1 MNIRS
6 TVLTSLFAA
15 LIAAGA
21 YISVPIGPVPITLQT
36 FFILTAGI
44 LGGRKIG
51 VSAVFIYLIAGALG
65 LPVFSGGTGSIAH
78 FFGPTGGYLLA
89 SIPAVY
95 VTGIFSELGTKMYHL
110 LFDQKAQ
117 MMRSVIVQTA
127 LVTVGTLLGSLIFYC
142 IGVPWLKIVLQID
155 WGKAYGFGMG
165 PFIIGDIIKMIAA
178 ISLGSLFS
186 GRVYDFLHMGV
197 ANEPA

>member
-6 TVLTSLFAA
+6 TVLISLFAA

-21 YISVPIGPVPITLQT
+21 YITVPIGPVPITLQT

-51 VSAVFIYLIAGALG
+51 VSAVTIYLIAGALG

-95 VTGIFSELGTKMYHL
+95 VTGLFSELGSKMYHL
-110 LFDQKAQ
+110 LFNQKAQ
-117 MMRSVIVQTA
+117 LMRSVIIQTF
-127 LVTVGTLLGSLIFYC
+127 LVTIGTLFGSLIFYF
-142 IGVPWLKIVLQID
+142 IGVPWLKVILQID
-155 WGKAYGFGMG
+155 WGKAYGLGMG
-165 PFIIGDIIKMIAA
+165 PFIIGDIIKMISA

-186 GRVYDFLHMGV
+186 GRVYNFLHFG
-197 ANEPA
+197 AFNESA

>member
-1 MNIRS
+1 MTIRS
-6 TVLTSLFAA
+6 AVLTSLFAA

-21 YISVPIGPVPITLQT
+21 YISVPLGPVPITLQT

-51 VSAVFIYLIAGALG
+51 VSAVIIYLIAGALG

-117 MMRSVIVQTA
+117 LMRSVIVQTV
-127 LVTVGTLLGSLIFYC
+127 LVTIGTLLGSMIFYF
-142 IGVPWLKIVLQID
+142 IGVPWLKVILQID
-155 WGKAYGFGMG
+155 WGKAYGLGMG

-178 ISLGSLFS
+178 ISLGNLFS
-186 GRVYDFLHMGV
+186 GRVYNFLHFG
-197 ANEPA
+197 AFHESA